1 MTIGVKITRRC
12 DVCKRRQ
19 KELFAL
25 ADRSDNL
32 RFFTSVKNHERRGN
46 EPEAG
51 HICVP
56 CIKAVIE
63 AMERGR

>member
-1 MTIGVKITRRC
+1 MAIGVKITRRC
-12 DVCKRRQ
+12 DVCKRRS

-25 ADRSDNL
+25 VDRNDEL
-32 RFFTSVKNHERRGN
+32 RSFRSVKNHERRGN

-51 HICVP
+51 HICVA

>member
-12 DVCKRRQ
+12 DVCKRRPKQ
-19 KELFAL
+19 LFAL
-25 ADRSDNL
+25 ADRSDGM
-32 RFFTSVKNHERRGN
+32 RSFKSVKNHERRGN

-51 HICVP
+51 HICLP
-56 CIKAVIE
+56 CVTAVIE